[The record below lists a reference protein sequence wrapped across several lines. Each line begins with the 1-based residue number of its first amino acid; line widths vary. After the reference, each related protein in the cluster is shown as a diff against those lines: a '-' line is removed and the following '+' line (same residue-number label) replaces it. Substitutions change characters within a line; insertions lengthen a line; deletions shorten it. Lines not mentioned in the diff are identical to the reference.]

1 MYKHKM
7 RITVRRSGEK
17 LVSIAE
23 FKKLLCIKKLTSR
36 WVGQAKKMMIIVSES
51 SIQKVEIKE
60 V

>member
-1 MYKHKM
+1 MYKHEM

-36 WVGQAKKMMIIVSES
+36 WFGQAEKMMIIVSES
-51 SIQKVEIKE
+51 SI
-60 V
+60 

>member
-36 WVGQAKKMMIIVSES
+36 WFGQAEKMMIIVSES
-51 SIQKVEIKE
+51 SI
-60 V
+60 